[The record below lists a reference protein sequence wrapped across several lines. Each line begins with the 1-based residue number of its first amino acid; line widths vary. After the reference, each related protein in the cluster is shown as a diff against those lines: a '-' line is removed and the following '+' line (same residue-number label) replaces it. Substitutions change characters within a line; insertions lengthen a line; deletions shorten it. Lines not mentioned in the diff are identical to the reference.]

1 MGNVYRPNADYSLA
15 TQVVGDNGK
24 VAFIQKVEATDSS
37 GTSLA
42 NYSVDLIA
50 SGSSLAAGATSTAV
64 TGIPE
69 GSYGWALQMTGTT
82 PSLIL
87 EYLGPDGATY
97 ITLETATTSGSSYA
111 GTIGVVIGANATV
124 RLRNPTGATITA
136 ISSSLS

>member
-1 MGNVYRPNADYSLA
+1 MTGLTQSIPGRDWMRSRPMDDKSNLLQIEQVNSEGVA
-15 TQVVGDNGK
+15 T
-24 VAFIQKVEATDSS
+24 T
-37 GTSLA
+37 
-42 NYSVDLIA
+42 NYTADLIA

-69 GSYGWALQMTGTT
+69 GSYGWGLQMTGTT

-87 EYLGPDGATY
+87 EYLGPDGSTY

-111 GTIGVVIGANATV
+111 ATIGVVIGANATV